1 MNLIDI
7 FAGYTID
14 LLSAVI
20 LFIFF
25 NDQKLSFNLFC
36 SEKKK
41 EIRRL
46 SWGFIIISI
55 VILIWGLGYKDT
67 N

>member
-1 MNLIDI
+1 MELLDI

-14 LLSAVI
+14 LLSAII

-25 NDQKLSFNLFC
+25 NNQKLSFNEFC
-36 SEKKK
+36 KEKKK

-46 SWGFIIISI
+46 SLGIIIMLI
-55 VILIWGLGYKDT
+55 VILIWALGYKE
-67 N
+67 

>member
-1 MNLIDI
+1 MELLDI

-14 LLSAVI
+14 LLSAII

-25 NDQKLSFNLFC
+25 NDQKLSFSVFC
-36 SEKKK
+36 REKKK

-46 SWGFIIISI
+46 SWGIIIISV
-55 VILIWGLGYKDT
+55 VILIWALGYK
-67 N
+67 